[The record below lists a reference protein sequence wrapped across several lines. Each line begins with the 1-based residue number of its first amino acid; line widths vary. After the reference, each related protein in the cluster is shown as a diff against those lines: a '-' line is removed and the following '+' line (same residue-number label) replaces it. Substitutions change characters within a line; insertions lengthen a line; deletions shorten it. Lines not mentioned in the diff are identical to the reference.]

1 MLVGFDMATKVVYI
15 VTKPDGSCFSFGN
28 LNKLKDFLSSS
39 LPYCHTVSV
48 ERKAFLV

>member
-15 VTKPDGSCFSFGN
+15 VTKPDGSCLSFSN
-28 LNKLKDFLSSS
+28 LNKLKDFLSSF
-39 LPYCHTVSV
+39 LPYCHTLTV

>member
-1 MLVGFDMATKVVYI
+1 MLVGFDMPTKVVYI